1 MNLVRLDSVGSIFD
15 ISDNQ
20 VYPQLV
26 DGLPDLRMGV
36 DMYDVDTEWISSL
49 SDEDKGK
56 ILKQKAEY
64 YSNQYAK
71 AYKEYLKTLETEEL
85 KDWVESKS
93 NYTMNSSDDR
103 EILIDDIVYDETLE
117 LKYAISDYNLT
128 DKQIKVYKFDE
139 LDKQTKEKVI
149 ENYRYIN
156 VEDTF
161 WYDCIK
167 EEFDELGLEIKEF
180 NLDRGNYAKIYI
192 DNLEETSKNIIE
204 EFGDS
209 VLIKQ
214 TAKNYINEYEKI
226 QANFKEDEDI
236 ERELEILDE
245 QYEKEYSE
253 DILSYLRSSYD
264 WEISDEAITETI
276 EANDYDFTTD
286 GKIYR

>member
-1 MNLVRLDSVGSIFD
+1 M
-15 ISDNQ
+15 
-20 VYPQLV
+20 
-26 DGLPDLRMGV
+26 
-36 DMYDVDTEWISSL
+36 
-49 SDEDKGK
+49 
-56 ILKQKAEY
+56 
-64 YSNQYAK
+64 
-71 AYKEYLKTLETEEL
+71 KTI
-85 KDWVESKS
+85 K
-93 NYTMNSSDDR
+93 
-103 EILIDDIVYDETLE
+103 
-117 LKYAISDYNLT
+117 
-128 DKQIKVYKFDE
+128 IKVYKFDE

-156 VEDTF
+156 VDNTF

-167 EEFDELGLEIKEF
+167 EEFNSLGLEIQEF

-192 DNLEETSKNIIE
+192 DNLEETSKKIIE

-226 QANFKEDEDI
+226 QANFKEDEDV
-236 ERELEILDE
+236 ERELELLDE
-245 QYEKEYSE
+245 QYEKEYSV

-276 EANDYDFTTD
+276 EANDYDFTIE

>member
-1 MNLVRLDSVGSIFD
+1 M
-15 ISDNQ
+15 
-20 VYPQLV
+20 
-26 DGLPDLRMGV
+26 
-36 DMYDVDTEWISSL
+36 
-49 SDEDKGK
+49 
-56 ILKQKAEY
+56 
-64 YSNQYAK
+64 
-71 AYKEYLKTLETEEL
+71 KTIE
-85 KDWVESKS
+85 
-93 NYTMNSSDDR
+93 
-103 EILIDDIVYDETLE
+103 
-117 LKYAISDYNLT
+117 
-128 DKQIKVYKFDE
+128 IKVYRFEE

-167 EEFDELGLEIKEF
+167 EEFNSLGLEIKEF
-180 NLDRGNYAKIYI
+180 DLDRGNYAKIYI
-192 DNLEETSKNIIE
+192 DNFEDTSNYIIK

-226 QANFKEDEDI
+226 QANFKEDEDV
-236 ERELEILDE
+236 EREVELLDD

-276 EANDYDFTTD
+276 EANEYDFTTD
-286 GKIYR
+286 GKIY

>member
-1 MNLVRLDSVGSIFD
+1 M
-15 ISDNQ
+15 
-20 VYPQLV
+20 
-26 DGLPDLRMGV
+26 
-36 DMYDVDTEWISSL
+36 
-49 SDEDKGK
+49 
-56 ILKQKAEY
+56 
-64 YSNQYAK
+64 
-71 AYKEYLKTLETEEL
+71 KTIE
-85 KDWVESKS
+85 
-93 NYTMNSSDDR
+93 
-103 EILIDDIVYDETLE
+103 
-117 LKYAISDYNLT
+117 
-128 DKQIKVYKFDE
+128 IKVYRFEE

-156 VEDTF
+156 VDNTF

-167 EEFDELGLEIKEF
+167 EEFNSLGLEIKEF
-180 NLDRGNYAKIYI
+180 DLDRGNYAKIYI
-192 DNLEETSKNIIE
+192 DNFEDTSNYIIK

-236 ERELEILDE
+236 EREVELLDD

-286 GKIYR
+286 GKIY